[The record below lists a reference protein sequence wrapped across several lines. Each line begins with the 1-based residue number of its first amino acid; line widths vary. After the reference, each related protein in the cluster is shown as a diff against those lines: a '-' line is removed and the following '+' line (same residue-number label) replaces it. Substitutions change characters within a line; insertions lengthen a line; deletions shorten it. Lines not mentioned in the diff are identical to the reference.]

1 MPDRESTPASM
12 PTMKENQRNNHPRKV
27 PAKNKFPGDRL
38 GHSHWWTSKFPVFFR
53 FVKKYL
59 SFNRIIRRGLLII
72 SAGLLILCLLFLN
85 YSFSPI
91 DRNNLTVIVN
101 IPTGSSF
108 LESVENL
115 SRAGLIKNRFF
126 FLSLATLKKA
136 GRHIR
141 AGEYEINTMITPWT
155 MINKIVRG
163 EIKQY
168 RVSIPEDLSIRDV
181 AEILDKDKL
190 INKDIFFQLARDR
203 EFLASLNIQADSIE
217 GYLFPETYFFN
228 RSMNTQLIMKKMVD
242 TFWQNVTPAMIK
254 KANDSGLSIHELVT
268 FASLIGK
275 ESAHNAEKP
284 MIAAVFKN
292 RMRKGM
298 RLQSDPTAV
307 YDFYKFKGKVL
318 RSHLRRN
325 SPYNTYLIKG
335 LPPGPIANPGL
346 DSLKATVNPAP
357 VDYLYFVS
365 KQNGTHYFSSTL
377 SEHNLAVQRYIY
389 EKNEQ
394 IQELGSNVPQP
405 VEEGSSQRIEDGALD
420 QEN

>member
-1 MPDRESTPASM
+1 MKSDDKKTHREKILQGKTSAGG
-12 PTMKENQRNNHPRKV
+12 KYRQE
-27 PAKNKFPGDRL
+27 
-38 GHSHWWTSKFPVFFR
+38 HWWTLTFPVFFL
-53 FVKKYL
+53 FLKKYL
-59 SFNRIIRRGLLII
+59 SFNKIIRRGLLII
-72 SAGLLILCLLFLN
+72 AAGLLIFGLLFLN

-91 DRNNLTVIVN
+91 DRHNLTVVVN

-108 LESVENL
+108 LESVEILNK
-115 SRAGLIKNRFF
+115 AGLMKNRFF

-141 AGEYEINTMITPWT
+141 AGEYEFNTMITPWT
-155 MINKIVRG
+155 MINKLVRG

-168 RVSIPEDLSIRDV
+168 RVPIPEDLSVQDI

-228 RSMNTQLIMKKMVD
+228 RSMNTRLIMQKMVD
-242 TFWQNVTPAMIK
+242 TFWQNVTPKMIK
-254 KANDSGLSIHELVT
+254 KANDIGMNVHQLVT
-268 FASLIGK
+268 FASMIGK
-275 ESAHNAEKP
+275 ESGDNAEKP
-284 MIAAVFKN
+284 LIAAVFKN
-292 RMRKGM
+292 RLKKGM

-307 YDFYKFKGKVL
+307 YDIQQFEGKIL
-318 RSHLRRN
+318 RSHLRRS

-346 DSLKATVNPAP
+346 DSIKATLNPAS

-365 KQNGTHYFSSTL
+365 KQNGTHHFSSSL
-377 SEHNLAVQRYIY
+377 AEHNLAVQRYIY
-389 EKNEQ
+389 KKDEQ
-394 IQELGSNVPQP
+394 IQEPESNQAPQ
-405 VEEGSSQRIEDGALD
+405 VEDNSSQKVDDEESEPKD
-420 QEN
+420 